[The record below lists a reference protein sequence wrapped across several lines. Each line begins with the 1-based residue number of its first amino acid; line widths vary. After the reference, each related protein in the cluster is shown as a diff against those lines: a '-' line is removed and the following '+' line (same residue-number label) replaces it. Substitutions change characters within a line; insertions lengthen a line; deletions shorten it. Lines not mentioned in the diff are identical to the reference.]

1 MIRAKVVGEKEV
13 ISGNDIYGNPI
24 KRIQYD
30 VKQIKVRSDHPK
42 PASFLVHP
50 LYSDVS
56 HVYLFQMFK
65 GPDQDIEAVLTAPVS
80 AVCGVTLDANG
91 KKEYL
96 ISGTCWQD
104 QTRFFRKTN
113 PSRVVRGSFRLV

>member
-1 MIRAKVVGEKEV
+1 
-13 ISGNDIYGNPI
+13 
-24 KRIQYD
+24 
-30 VKQIKVRSDHPK
+30 
-42 PASFLVHP
+42 
-50 LYSDVS
+50 
-56 HVYLFQMFK
+56 MFK

-80 AVCGVTLDANG
+80 AVCGVTLDAGG

-113 PSRVVRGSFRLV
+113 ASGEAPSCLCNGTIVKMVVGERLEDKLPSAACQGSSVCQ